1 MKKILFIL
9 TILILLIAG
18 YVFANHNLK
27 EEEKELT
34 KIKVVTTIF
43 PYYDFTR
50 QLSDDNVE
58 ITMLIKP
65 GVDMHNYDPTAE
77 DIINILSS
85 DIFIYTG
92 GHSDVWLED
101 IIDEI
106 DPSKTKII
114 KLFDYANILEEEEI
128 EGATSDEEEHHHDYD
143 HDHHDHDHD
152 DVEDDEHIWTSI
164 PNAKIILGVIKDA
177 LIEYRI
183 SFEEDYSLIEDNY
196 NEYVVLMDELDQE
209 IREVVAS
216 SETRYLLFGDRFA
229 FRYFT
234 DEYNL
239 SYSAAFTGCSTVTEP
254 SLRTMTFLTKK
265 IKASGVPA
273 ILHLEGSSKKVAESL
288 SSETKVPILEFN
300 SMQNITKND
309 FENNETYITI
319 MKRNIEVLRSAL

>member
-9 TILILLIAG
+9 TILIILIAG
-18 YVFANHNLK
+18 YLLAINNLK

-43 PYYDFTR
+43 PYYDFAR

-58 ITMLIKP
+58 ITMLLKP

-106 DPSKTKII
+106 DPNKTKII
-114 KLFDYANILEEEEI
+114 RLFDYVNVVKEEEI
-128 EGATSDEEEHHHDYD
+128 EGATSDDD
-143 HDHHDHDHD
+143 HDHE
-152 DVEDDEHIWTSI
+152 EDAEYDEHIWTSI
-164 PNAKIILGVIKDA
+164 PNAKIILEVIKDA
-177 LIEYRI
+177 LVEYRI
-183 SFEEDYSLIEDNY
+183 SFDEDYSLIEDNY
-196 NEYVVLMDELDQE
+196 NEYVVLMDELDEE

-216 SETRYLLFGDRFA
+216 SETKYLLFGDRFA

-254 SLRTMTFLTKK
+254 SLRTMTFLTKR
-265 IKASGVPA
+265 IKDSGVPA

-309 FENNETYITI
+309 FENNETYIAI